1 MIYILCVYDMRKNII
16 KLLSLFICSLTIFSF
31 VWAVYKWKWAD
42 NPMDTL
48 SNMVSDANVGRYK
61 IQKTALDGVSDK
73 NWVYPSQYKVS
84 NTLTYIKNNID
95 PYLQWAIYVWLAGAT
110 IALIYM
116 WFLMVTNSVTGAGDL
131 SKLKSR
137 IFYVIIWV
145 LLLTGFYALLKIIV
159 AVINM
164 IFG

>member
-1 MIYILCVYDMRKNII
+1 MKKNII
-16 KLLSLFICSLTIFSF
+16 KLLSLFICSFAIFSF

-61 IQKTALDGVSDK
+61 IQETALDGISDE
-73 NWVYPSQYKVS
+73 NWVYPAQYKVS

-95 PYLQWAIYVWLAGAT
+95 PYLQWAVYIWLVAAT

-116 WFLMVTNSVTGAGDL
+116 WFLLVTNSVTGAGDL

-145 LLLTGFYALLKIIV
+145 LLLTWFYACFKIIV
-159 AVINM
+159 ALINM